1 MEPEATRLLVPF
13 LGMMLL
19 TLAVWLYMYVRR
31 LTWLA
36 ANRPDNEAI
45 DSPEKLNALIPDAVN
60 RPSNNLKN
68 LFELPVLF
76 YALALLLY
84 ATGNVDGV
92 YVAAAWGFVI
102 FRALHSAIHCTIN
115 HVMARFVCYLVSSLL
130 LWLMLIRATIDV
142 FAR

>member
-1 MEPEATRLLVPF
+1 MLAMMVLTGLVWVFMYARRIPAMRAARRPVETYTTPETVIEILPEAINYP
-13 LGMMLL
+13 
-19 TLAVWLYMYVRR
+19 AY
-31 LTWLA
+31 
-36 ANRPDNEAI
+36 
-45 DSPEKLNALIPDAVN
+45 
-60 RPSNNLKN
+60 NLKN

-92 YVAAAWGFVI
+92 YVAAAWGFVV